1 MKRILGSW
9 PYALG
14 VVGLFAL
21 LWTYRLVSWSCEDPY
36 GGCLGISAIDWKGI
50 DIMIHLTAFPALA
63 FLGSALLG
71 FRRGYDGVS
80 VVVCLALG
88 MAIPEP
94 QVATFPWV
102 DANGW
107 VSKDWFF
114 LGLYAVVVHLGVAA
128 GMLTRALVRRLG
140 SGMLPDRHRLPV

>member
-1 MKRILGSW
+1 MKRILGTW

-21 LWTYRLVSWSCEDPY
+21 LWTYRFVAWSCEDPS
-36 GGCLGISAIDWKGI
+36 GGCWGISPMDWKGT
-50 DIMIHLTAFPALA
+50 DIMIHLAAFPALA
-63 FLGSALLG
+63 FLGAALLG

-80 VVVCLALG
+80 VLVCLALG

-94 QVATFPWV
+94 QLAGFPWI
-102 DANGW
+102 DANAW
-107 VSKDWFF
+107 INKDWFF

-128 GMLTRALVRRLG
+128 GMLTRALVRRL
-140 SGMLPDRHRLPV
+140 SGGMPRERQRLSV